1 MAAQSGAVLNILHI
15 LRAPVGG
22 LFRHVADLARGQT
35 ARGHRVGLVCDAASG
50 GTPGQDLMAGLA
62 RELAYG
68 ISRQPM
74 SRHIGWSDIAA
85 VKHVARRAIE
95 CSAEVVHGHGAK
107 GGAFARLAPV
117 KNAIRVYT
125 PHGGSLHYDWK
136 SPAGFF
142 YLAAERVLMSRT
154 DLFLFESEYGRDTFR
169 KKIGNSPARFAV
181 VNNGVSAAE
190 FAPVTPAPDATEL
203 LFIGELRRLKGVDVL
218 IDALAAL
225 GRKGE
230 RASCTIVGDGPD
242 RGEFEAR
249 ARALALGAAIRFTGA
264 MPAREAFSL
273 GRVLVLPSRAE
284 SLPYIALE
292 AAAAGLPIIATR
304 VGGMAEIFG
313 EDAGRLVP
321 PGDPDSLARAIA
333 QALTN
338 SENRMALASR
348 LQARVRRLF
357 SVETMTDAVL
367 AAYRETL
374 HARNG

>member
-1 MAAQSGAVLNILHI
+1 
-15 LRAPVGG
+15 
-22 LFRHVADLARGQT
+22 
-35 ARGHRVGLVCDAASG
+35 
-50 GTPGQDLMAGLA
+50 
-62 RELAYG
+62 
-68 ISRQPM
+68 
-74 SRHIGWSDIAA
+74 
-85 VKHVARRAIE
+85 
-95 CSAEVVHGHGAK
+95 
-107 GGAFARLAPV
+107 V